1 MKMRACMHTH
11 ILINI
16 YTQKDLECEI
26 CVIVYVAG
34 LSDGSGEDDIS
45 PMGSSGGMR
54 QFSDQRSLSDRPVQ
68 QDMDYSSANTLWSNS
83 SR

>member
-1 MKMRACMHTH
+1 MN
-11 ILINI
+11 INFVSLF
-16 YTQKDLECEI
+16 YF
-26 CVIVYVAG
+26 VVG
-34 LSDGSGEDDIS
+34 LSDGSGEDDMS

-68 QDMDYSSANTLWSNS
+68 QDMDYSSANNTLWSNS

>member
-1 MKMRACMHTH
+1 M
-11 ILINI
+11 
-16 YTQKDLECEI
+16 
-26 CVIVYVAG
+26 IVFVAG
-34 LSDGSGEDDIS
+34 LSDGSGEDDMS

-54 QFSDQRSLSDRPVQ
+54 QFSDQRSLSDRAVQ

>member
-1 MKMRACMHTH
+1 MWMRACMHTY
-11 ILINI
+11 INTNA
-16 YTQKDLECEI
+16 YKDLEGQF
-26 CVIVYVAG
+26 CVIVFVAG
-34 LSDGSGEDDIS
+34 LSDGSGEDDMS

-54 QFSDQRSLSDRPVQ
+54 QFSDQRSLSDRAVQ